1 MAEYSILYFG
11 PARNVSGY
19 LRQLEKLPCCARL
32 QRSEPF
38 SSAVALSQEFDLV
51 LFEATPGTSLAGKTI
66 AQLTHSFEH
75 IPLVALTTRENE
87 QRGIAAVAAGA
98 QGYICIDTMSKDE
111 QTSILDRAV
120 QRHRL
125 MSRLSESDDTV
136 LSILKSINDG
146 VIVVDTDCKVLD
158 INPAARSLLGI
169 GARDAIPANWF
180 RTFGN
185 ITADGATELD
195 PQDLPLQRAGGGQ
208 KFNQL
213 LVTHRK
219 ADTPD
224 IILSISGQ
232 GLFDS
237 GNALIGGVITFRD
250 VTDIESR
257 NAELQQRA
265 LFDELTGLANRRLF
279 TEQLA
284 RSIGRCRRNAR
295 ALSVLFIDLDKF
307 KSVNDTLG
315 HDSGDVLLRMVAE
328 RLTNN
333 LRIGDFIGRWGGD
346 EFVVCLEDFGDIRNS
361 AAVAQKLLL
370 LLSEK
375 YRIDEQDIF
384 ITASIGIANFPESGD
399 TPDRLIKAADVAMY
413 QAKKRGGSRFQ
424 FYSSALNKRLEQQ
437 EELEVGLRHALVRHE
452 FVIHYQPRI
461 DVKTQRLISLEALL
475 RWDHPRF
482 GLLSPERFLPI
493 LESSGLIHSAG
504 EWVIDTTCRQLASWQ
519 KQFDVP
525 DLSVVVNISPQQLT
539 QGRLPQAVERSVA
552 NAGIDPGCLELEIG
566 DGKTLGERTQETRTM
581 QELRDIGV
589 RLSLGHFGVG
599 DIAFGSLDTGVID
612 SFVLDHTLISDVIE
626 NDAHQRIVRAT
637 IAMAQGLNIEVAAEG
652 VETRDQLAFLRE
664 CRCDLAQGFLI
675 SRPTQADKIGDLLH
689 AELHGGGLLRDQ

>member
-11 PARNVSGY
+11 PAKSVSGY
-19 LRQLEKLPCCARL
+19 LKQLKKLSCCARL

-38 SSAVALSQEFDLV
+38 SSAIALSQEFDLV
-51 LFEATPGTSLAGKTI
+51 LFEAAPGASLAGKTI
-66 AQLTHSFEH
+66 AQLAQAFGH

-98 QGYICIDTMSKDE
+98 QGYLCIDTATDE
-111 QTSILDRAV
+111 EQINVFDRAV
-120 QRHRL
+120 RRYEL
-125 MSRLSESDDTV
+125 MSRLSETDDTV
-136 LSILKSINDG
+136 LSILRSINDG
-146 VIVVDTDCKVLD
+146 VIVTDADGLVLD
-158 INPAARSLLGI
+158 INPAARSILGI
-169 GARDAIPANWF
+169 GARETIATDWYQAFASLASD
-180 RTFGN
+180 GN
-185 ITADGATELD
+185 TEFAED
-195 PQDLPLQRAGGGQ
+195 DLPIRRACGGE

-213 LVTHRK
+213 LALHRRND
-219 ADTPD
+219 APD

-237 GNALIGGVITFRD
+237 NNKPVGGVITFRD
-250 VTDIESR
+250 VTDIENR
-257 NAELQQRA
+257 AAELQQRA

-284 RSIGRCRRNAR
+284 RSMGRCRRNKR

-315 HDSGDVLLRMVAE
+315 HDIGDDLLRQVAE
-328 RLTNN
+328 RLTKN

-346 EFVVCLEDFGDIRNS
+346 EFIVCLEDFGDIQNS

-370 LLSEK
+370 LLAEK
-375 YRIDEQDIF
+375 YYIDEQEIF
-384 ITASIGIANFPESGD
+384 VTASIGIANFPESGD

-437 EELEVGLRHALVRHE
+437 EELEIGLRHALVRHE
-452 FVIHYQPRI
+452 FVLHYQPRI
-461 DVKTQRLISLEALL
+461 DVVSQRLIALEALL

-482 GLLSPERFLPI
+482 GLLSPERFLTI

-504 EWVIDTTCRQLASWQ
+504 EWVIDTACRQLASWQ

-539 QGRLPQAVERSVA
+539 QGRLAQAVSRSIK

-566 DGKTLGERTQETRTM
+566 DGKTLGERERETRTM
-581 QELRDIGV
+581 QELRNIGV
-589 RLSLGHFGVG
+589 RLSLGHFGIG
-599 DIAFGSLDTGVID
+599 EISFGSLDTGVID
-612 SFVLDHTLISDVIE
+612 SFVLDHTLISDIMD
-626 NDAHQRIVRAT
+626 NDQHQRIVRAT

-664 CRCDLAQGFLI
+664 CHCDLAQGFLI
-675 SRPTQADKIGDLLH
+675 SRPTQAEKIGDLLH
-689 AELHGGGLLRDQ
+689 AELHGGGLLRD

>member
-11 PARNVSGY
+11 PGKDVSRY
-19 LRQLEKLPCCARL
+19 LKRLEKLSCCKRL

-51 LFEATPGTSLAGKTI
+51 LFEAAPGGRLCDKSVGKLA
-66 AQLTHSFEH
+66 QSFGH

-98 QGYICIDTMSKDE
+98 QGYLCTDTASEEE
-111 QTSILDRAV
+111 QIGVFDRAV
-120 QRHRL
+120 RRHEL
-125 MSRLSESDDTV
+125 MSRLSETDDTV
-136 LSILKSINDG
+136 LSILRSINDG
-146 VIVVDTDCKVLD
+146 VIVTDAQGLVLD
-158 INPAARSLLGI
+158 MNPAARSILGI
-169 GARDAIPANWF
+169 GARETIAPDWHRLFAGL
-180 RTFGN
+180 TS
-185 ITADGATELD
+185 DGSTELAD
-195 PQDLPLQRAGGGQ
+195 EALPLRRACSGE

-213 LVTHRK
+213 LARHRRDN
-219 ADTPD
+219 APD

-237 GNALIGGVITFRD
+237 GNDLVGAVITFRD
-250 VTDIESR
+250 VTDIENR
-257 NAELQQRA
+257 AAELQQRA

-284 RSIGRCRRNAR
+284 RSTGRCRRNNR

-315 HDSGDVLLRMVAE
+315 HDIGDELLREVAG
-328 RLTNN
+328 RLTKN

-346 EFVVCLEDFGDIRNS
+346 EFIVCIEDFGDIQNS

-375 YRIDEQDIF
+375 YCIGEQEIF
-384 ITASIGIANFPESGD
+384 VTASIGIANFPESGD

-437 EELEVGLRHALVRHE
+437 EELEIGLRHALVRQE
-452 FVIHYQPRI
+452 FVLHYQPRI
-461 DVKTQRLISLEALL
+461 DVASQRLIALEALL

-504 EWVIDTTCRQLASWQ
+504 EWVIDTACRQLASWQ

-539 QGRLPQAVERSVA
+539 QGRLAQAVQRA
-552 NAGIDPGCLELEIG
+552 IKNAGIDPGCLELEIG
-566 DGKTLGERTQETRTM
+566 DGKTLGERAVETRTM
-581 QELRDIGV
+581 QELRQIGV
-589 RLSLGHFGVG
+589 RLSLGHFGIG
-599 DIAFGSLDTGVID
+599 EISFGSLDTGVID
-612 SFVLDHTLISDVIE
+612 SFVLDHTLISDIMD
-626 NDAHQRIVRAT
+626 NDQHQRIVRAT

-652 VETRDQLAFLRE
+652 VETRDQLTFLRE
-664 CRCDLAQGFLI
+664 CHCDLAQGFLI
-675 SRPTQADKIGDLLH
+675 SRPTQAEKIGDLLH
-689 AELHGGGLLRDQ
+689 AELHGGGLLRD